1 MYEYYKNILIIQFR
15 PVGDVLLCTPLISIL
30 RKCYPEAHIAFMVEP
45 LAGQILENNPH
56 LNEIIYY
63 RHKKDDIFG
72 SMRFFRETGKR
83 KWDLVIDTFG
93 TPGTAWATFF
103 SKASVKVG
111 YDVRIRKYAYTHTV
125 STDQPERYS
134 ALKKL
139 ALLKAIGIQEELYE
153 LTLRL
158 KESERTFGDTYFHK
172 SGFSNTTLTVC
183 FAPASKRETR
193 AWRRDGWVELGDIL
207 MERFGANIVLVWGP
221 GEEGVVKYVAENM
234 KRKPFTI
241 PLTNLREMAAII
253 EKSDLMI
260 TNSSGPGHIAAAV
273 GVPTI
278 TVHGPTTPVT
288 WTYPDDRRHKY
299 VQGDVSCIECNRS
312 VCLYPLGADEHMQC
326 MEAVLPE
333 HIVERMKEIA
343 DIRKLFP
350 AGLSAIE

>member
-63 RHKKDDIFG
+63 RHNKDDILG

-158 KESERTFGDTYFHK
+158 KESERTFADTYFHK

-312 VCLYPLGADEHMQC
+312 VCLYPPGADEHMQC